1 MLAVSEAT
9 ILPSGAGERIEVAQS
24 SIVLKSTGSNSAGS
38 LFMVEST
45 LEAGFPGPPLH
56 THTTLH
62 DMFYVLE
69 GILTID
75 FADTTIEA
83 GPGTFVSVPP
93 GVVHTFRNA
102 SDRSVRVLN
111 FSTPAGFE
119 GYMRDLG
126 EAYADGRKPTSE
138 EIGEIA
144 SRYDFT
150 VAPTSER

>member
-1 MLAVSEAT
+1 MAAVGEAT
-9 ILPSGAGERIEVAQS
+9 ILPPGEGERIEVSQS
-24 SIVLKSTGSNSAGS
+24 TIVLKSTGANSAGS
-38 LFMVEST
+38 LFLIEST

-69 GILTID
+69 GTLTID
-75 FADTTIEA
+75 FGDRTIEA

-102 SDRSVRVLN
+102 SDSAVRVLN

-126 EAYADGRKPTSE
+126 MAYADGRKPTSE

-144 SRYDFT
+144 SQYDFT
-150 VAPTSER
+150 VAR

>member
-1 MLAVSEAT
+1 MTTVEEAT
-9 ILPSGAGERIEVAQS
+9 ILPFGQGERIEVSQS
-24 SIVLKSTGSNSAGS
+24 TIVLKSTAASSSGS
-38 LFMVEST
+38 LFLVEST

-56 THTTLH
+56 THERLH

-69 GILTID
+69 GTLSIAFTD
-75 FADTTIEA
+75 RTIEA

-102 SDRSVRVLN
+102 SDRAVRVLN

-150 VAPTSER
+150 IAP